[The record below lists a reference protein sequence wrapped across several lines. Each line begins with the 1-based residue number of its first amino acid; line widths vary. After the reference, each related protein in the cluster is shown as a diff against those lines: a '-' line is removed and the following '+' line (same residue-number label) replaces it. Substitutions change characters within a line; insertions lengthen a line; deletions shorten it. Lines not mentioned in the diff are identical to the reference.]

1 MLLKK
6 QKKTQINVKTCH
18 AHGLKDN
25 IVKSTTNGDL

>member
-6 QKKTQINVKTCH
+6 QKKTQINVKTYH